1 MSKYLIETVSIKKY
15 QYIIEAYSKNEAIEK
30 GPYHR
35 HIDEFDMGQ
44 HIFIIRPLNEYEYNK
59 DWKEMEDT
67 GPEDVD
73 LEALK
78 DDAEKRY
85 FNYGGTN
92 GDL

>member
-35 HIDEFDMGQ
+35 HIDEHDLGQ
-44 HIFIIRPLNEYEYNK
+44 HIFSIRPINEYEYNNE
-59 DWKEMEDT
+59 WKEIVDHE
-67 GPEDVD
+67 PEEED
-73 LEALK
+73 LERLK
-78 DDAEKRY
+78 DDAEQRY

-92 GDL
+92 GDS